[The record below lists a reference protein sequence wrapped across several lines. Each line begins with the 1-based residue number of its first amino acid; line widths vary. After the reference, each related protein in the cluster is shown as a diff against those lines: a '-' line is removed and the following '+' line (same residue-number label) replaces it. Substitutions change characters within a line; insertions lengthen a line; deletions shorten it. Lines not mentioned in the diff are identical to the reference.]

1 MYAII
6 ETGGKQIRVEKDAVI
21 FVEKLEANE
30 GDTVTFDK
38 VLYADGKFGKP
49 FVEGAKVTG
58 VVEKQGKGKK
68 ITIVKYKAKK
78 SSTRRKQ
85 GHRQPYTRV
94 KIEATR
100 DENGIS
106 LISMHGHAEYDQ
118 YGKDIVCSAASTII
132 IGGINAIAQLG
143 YLSFISYNVV
153 AGDVELKINNTESA
167 ELQIILNTL
176 LVQFLSIEEEYP
188 KYIQVQEV

>member
-94 KIEATR
+94 KIEAI
-100 DENGIS
+100 EAQ
-106 LISMHGHAEYDQ
+106 GHAEYDQ

-143 YLSFISYNVV
+143 YLSFISYKVD
-153 AGDVELKINNTESA
+153 AGDVELEINNTECT

-176 LVQFLSIEEEYP
+176 LVQFQSIEESYP